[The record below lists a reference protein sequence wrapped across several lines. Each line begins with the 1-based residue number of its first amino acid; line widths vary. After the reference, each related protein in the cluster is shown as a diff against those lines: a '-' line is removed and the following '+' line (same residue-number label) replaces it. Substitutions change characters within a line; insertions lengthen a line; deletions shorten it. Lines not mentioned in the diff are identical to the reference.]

1 MSADELARL
10 YKQRI
15 ERLEPE
21 LRQTMGAFGTSAV
34 RLTKEIMTREIYSIP
49 EDRTGRGEARFQRF
63 LRTRRPGQVFAPRK
77 GDRKW
82 VRTGHLRR
90 SERFE
95 VRGSGLAMEMAVVN
109 DANYAEPRH
118 EAGKP
123 GRRKINPQRESHWR
137 DDMHR
142 LLDPLF
148 QEAIAEAVRDVMR
161 EGNSG

>member
-1 MSADELARL
+1 MTADELQRL
-10 YKQRI
+10 YQRRI

-21 LRQTMGAFGTSAV
+21 LRQTMGSFGVSAV

-49 EDRTGRGEARFQRF
+49 EDRTARGEARFQRF
-63 LRTRRPGQVFAPRK
+63 LRTRGAGQSFRPQR

-90 SERFE
+90 SERFVVE
-95 VRGSGLAMEMAVVN
+95 GSGLDMRVAVLN

-123 GRRKINPQRESHWR
+123 GRRNINPQRRSHWR
-137 DDMHR
+137 DDMFEV
-142 LLDPLF
+142 LNPVF
-148 QEAIAEAVRDVMR
+148 QDLIAEVVRDVMR
-161 EGNSG
+161 EGANG